1 MRLHQRIS
9 LVIVIALSACSMPQS
24 PVGPSVPAAHF
35 AIVGPASGPPG
46 SVLRYRGVLTRSS
59 GITEDVTDRTTWESE
74 NPGLLAVNAPG
85 AYSAATAPG
94 QANIHATYQGLFATD
109 HVYVLDAGTVALHGQ
124 AYDGRQPVPG
134 ARIAVIAGSGSGLQ
148 TATNA
153 AGAYTLVGVGGSATV
168 AVSLDGYQ
176 PQTMTLQFDGNGT
189 TVDYALDF
197 VLTPV
202 GGRPDISGAWALTF
216 AASPSCTELPAEA
229 MQRTYPV
236 TISQSGASLTISITV
251 PHDRYAS
258 GAVKIGGTLLGS
270 TLAFTLP
277 NDPFD
282 GPWLEQ
288 VLDSGETFTLA
299 GQATASLTGGAL
311 QGHLDGPAQVFTTWP
326 GVICDRTDHTLTLA
340 RGPQPLSRGETP

>member
-1 MRLHQRIS
+1 MRLDQSTSI
-9 LVIVIALSACSMPQS
+9 VIVIALSACSAQQS
-24 PVGPSVPAAHF
+24 PVGPSVPASHF

-46 SVLRYRGVLTRSS
+46 SILRYRGVVTRSS
-59 GITEDVTDRTTWESE
+59 GIAEDVTDRTTWESE
-74 NPGLLAVNAPG
+74 NPGLLAVGAPG
-85 AYSAATAPG
+85 VYSAGTAPG
-94 QANIHATYQGLFATD
+94 QANIQATYQGSFVTD

-124 AYDGRQPVPG
+124 VYDGKQPVPG
-134 ARIAVIAGSGSGLQ
+134 ARIAVIAGAGSGLQ

-176 PQTMTLQFDGNGT
+176 PQSTTLQFGGNET
-189 TVDYALDF
+189 TVDHLLDF
-197 VLTPV
+197 GLTPV
-202 GGRPDISGAWALTF
+202 GGRPDVSGAWTLTF

-229 MQRTYPV
+229 MRRTYPV
-236 TISQSGASLTISITV
+236 TISQSGASLTIGITV
-251 PHDRYAS
+251 PHDLYAA
-258 GAVKIGGTLLGS
+258 GLVKIGGTLVGS

-299 GQATASLTGGAL
+299 GQATASLTGGAF
-311 QGHLDGPAQVFTTWP
+311 QGHLDGPAQVFTKWP

-340 RGPQPLSRGETP
+340 RDPQPVS